1 MRVALA
7 LLPLLAAAQALHR
20 GKAYVR
26 EKVCQEYKILG
37 KENFRTM
44 TIVANSRKYS
54 NGTFEEISSLVR
66 EIVSLA
72 ETCCA
77 DGADPSCYDNGST
90 ALSEKSCSAGSPF
103 PAHPGAAECCA
114 RQGLERKLCLAAL
127 RHPAPP
133 GLPRYLQPSDRE
145 LCLSFR
151 ADPREF
157 ADRFLYEYSSSYSQ
171 APLPVLL
178 ASTTSFLSMVSTCC
192 ISPAPAACFLKEVR
206 PAGAPVLAAPLLTAL
221 IPIPILF
228 LRQKLE
234 RKTLSLLTLTSNRIC
249 SRFSAYGKDKVSFR
263 YGGKWPLHPGTG
275 AGLLSPAADPVGRQ
289 HSGTQALIL
298 VHRSRASPALPIPS
312 LPPPGSELF
321 PGKLLDVPSSQPHA
335 PCAPQLPGLAGPEGS
350 HCSLRGPPA
359 PGRGRCRG
367 VLPVLRLPGRG
378 LHAEEGPAPSLQLLE
393 HTAKVCAALAARD
406 ARFAGCCKGKNLMEN
421 HFCILAMLPAP
432 APELPEPPEPT
443 NKELCAKDGALH
455 ATRFLFELARR
466 HPNLPD
472 AVLAKLY
479 DSSGKLR
486 GECCS
491 SKDPSACWDSK
502 RRRIEAELF
511 PFLQKA
517 NQLCGQHNQ
526 LPFLDFKKRLRDSL
540 AQAEPRPGPEQ
551 LEQLLEQRAS
561 FASTCCLPAAPPLL
575 CASKVSSEL
584 GELCQ
589 KGSCLLG

>member
-249 SRFSAYGKDKVSFR
+249 SRFSAYGKDKVSFS
-263 YGGKWPLHPGTG
+263 YLASLAQKVPTAPFEDLLPL
-275 AGLLSPAADPVGRQ
+275 AEDAAEV
-289 HSGTQALIL
+289 S
-298 VHRSRASPALPIPS
+298 SRCCDS
-312 LPPPGSELF
+312 L
-321 PGKLLDVPSSQPHA
+321 
-335 PCAPQLPGLAGPEGS
+335 
-350 HCSLRGPPA
+350 
-359 PGRGRCRG
+359 
-367 VLPVLRLPGRG
+367 
-378 LHAEEGPAPSLQLLE
+378 AEDCMQKKLLE